1 MLTQKDIDN
10 LKLKIQSGETPTLF
24 YVCDYNETRNNNE
37 RNAGYKT
44 DHKYKVI
51 EVKIKDIHNAYY
63 EYLNYINN
71 PGDYH
76 MEEEIEHYDYM
87 TDHSFIRKYIVKNP
101 EEYYTKDLNPRIPS
115 SIYGERKIYDAAD
128 GGKLQYDTPS
138 PINVLYTNKLEYG
151 DLVGNDITAQY
162 NKGNLNW
169 KYMHLEE
176 KAIVD
181 GIEFEYLYT
190 DWYYLETINFP
201 TVEYPLINVRNKK
214 CSYFLTLEEAWEF
227 VKECEA

>member
-10 LKLKIQSGETPTLF
+10 LKLKIQNGETPTLF
-24 YVCDYNETRNNNE
+24 YVCDYQETRDNNHL
-37 RNAGYKT
+37 NAYFKT
-44 DHKYKVI
+44 NHDYKVLEI
-51 EVKIKDIHNAYY
+51 KIKDIHNAYY
-63 EYLNYINN
+63 EYLDYINN
-71 PGDYH
+71 PNNYH
-76 MEEEIEHYDYM
+76 TEDEIEHYIYTQDKK
-87 TDHSFIRKYIVKNP
+87 FIRRYIVKNP
-101 EEYYTKDLNPRIPS
+101 EESYTKEFNPRIPS
-115 SIYGERKIYDAAD
+115 SIYGEKKIYDGGMD
-128 GGKLQYDTPS
+128 GKVQYVNPTPIK
-138 PINVLYTNKLEYG
+138 PLYTNKLEYG
-151 DLVGNDITAQY
+151 DLIGNAIIEQY
-162 NKGNLNW
+162 EKHNLDW

-201 TVEYPLINVRNKK
+201 TIEYPLINVKNK